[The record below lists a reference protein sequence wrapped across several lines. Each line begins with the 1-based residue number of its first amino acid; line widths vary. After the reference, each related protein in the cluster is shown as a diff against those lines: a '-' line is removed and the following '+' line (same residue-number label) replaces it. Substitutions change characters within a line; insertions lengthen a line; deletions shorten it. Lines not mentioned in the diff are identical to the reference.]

1 MTTGK
6 ALLIVG
12 GVGVGGF
19 VLWQFLKP
27 GSTLRPA
34 ASTAPRQ
41 TASGDWISGL
51 IAPIS
56 SALTNVLAPSGAAA
70 RGLAAS
76 GQAASPTF
84 WSSPAAAAANYND
97 PYYITTDTGSY
108 SAGAYNNYAYADSH
122 PGTALP
128 EGVYGPAIPVNVTS
142 GDDGLMYPT
151 EF

>member
-34 ASTAPRQ
+34 SSTAPRQ
-41 TASGDWISGL
+41 TASGDWVSGL

-56 SALTNVLAPSGAAA
+56 NALSNVLGPNGAAA
-70 RGLAAS
+70 RGPAAS

-84 WSSPAAAAANYND
+84 WSNPSAAAANYND
-97 PYYITTDTGSY
+97 PYYVTTDSGSY
-108 SAGAYNNYAYADSH
+108 SRGAYDNYAYADSH

-128 EGVYGPAIPVNVTS
+128 EGVFGPPVPTNVTA
-142 GDDGLMYPT
+142 GDDGLMSPT
-151 EF
+151 WF